1 MMAMYPRS
9 PSVATEDF
17 FITPD
22 SRSVYFSGREAGT
35 TEPWSTN
42 FDIYSVPMGGG
53 PFTNLT
59 AENKAWDASPRVSPD
74 GKTLAYKAMKRP
86 GFEADRFEIKLRDVA
101 GKVATLAADWDRSV
115 DDFAWSRDGRA
126 CSWWPVMWARTR
138 LFKIDV
144 STGTVTAL
152 SKDGHIDAFHETPG
166 ASSFLKSGLNS
177 PSQLYL
183 SKPGGV
189 IDMAPSTSPP

>member
-1 MMAMYPRS
+1 
-9 PSVATEDF
+9 
-17 FITPD
+17 
-22 SRSVYFSGREAGT
+22 
-35 TEPWSTN
+35 
-42 FDIYSVPMGGG
+42 
-53 PFTNLT
+53 
-59 AENKAWDASPRVSPD
+59 
-74 GKTLAYKAMKRP
+74 MKRP

-115 DDFAWSRDGRA
+115 DDFAWSRDGKSLFVVA
-126 CSWWPVMWARTR
+126 GDVGRTR

-166 ASSFLKSGLNS
+166 GFIFLKSALNS
-177 PSQLYL
+177 PSQLYA

-189 IDMAPSTSPP
+189 IDICLLYTSRCV